1 MCRILSYL
9 GTPVLLDHLLYAPD
23 SSLLNQTIHAK
34 MLAMLNLAGF
44 GMAAWDPTSHEPQA
58 PFRYRTT
65 QVAFFDRNLKAL
77 SSKLR
82 PSALLAHI
90 RGVAYNST
98 VQINEQNVHPFR
110 FDGLPLAMAHNGD
123 LADFRAMRFDL
134 VPHIRPDL
142 VRQIQGSTDSEW
154 LYALTVSALEDP
166 YRIASPEEILAAVT
180 RALAIVRDVRRA
192 HAIDRSSS
200 TNLIFC
206 DGVNLVAVRFTFD
219 FGKYGD
225 FSRPGGAQM
234 QGTTEFLSMWY
245 SFGSDYGLHDN
256 EWKLTGGAAR
266 ADSVIVA
273 SEPLTGDFST
283 WIEVPEYSAL
293 LVRSDGTRRMAEIH
307 ALEV

>member
-9 GTPVLLDHLLYAPD
+9 GAPVLLDHLLYAPD

-44 GMAAWDPTSHEPQA
+44 GMAAWDPASHDPGA

-65 QVAFFDRNLKAL
+65 QVALFDRNLKVLA
-77 SSKLR
+77 SKLQ

-110 FDGLPLAMAHNGD
+110 FDGVPLAMAHNGD

-134 VPHIRPDL
+134 VPHVRPEL
-142 VRQIQGSTDSEW
+142 ARHIQGSTDSEW

-166 YRIASPEEILAAVT
+166 YRIGSPEEILAAVK
-180 RALAIVRDVRRA
+180 RALAIVREVRER
-192 HAIDRSSS
+192 HGIDRSSS

-206 DGVNLVAVRFTFD
+206 DGINLVAVRFTFD
-219 FGKYGD
+219 FGKSG
-225 FSRPGGAQM
+225 SAQM

-245 SFGSDYGLHDN
+245 SFGRDYGLHDN

-266 ADSVIVA
+266 ANSVIVA
-273 SEPLTGDFST
+273 SEPLTSDFST

-293 LVRSDGTRRMAEIH
+293 LVRSDGARRMAEIH